1 VDQATLEKIIRD
13 VIAGMEQGP
22 GQEPAKPPAAYSNTG
37 ARMTTADYPLAEK
50 SADRLKTPT
59 GKKFGDVTLEAVM
72 SGAVGPQDVRITPET
87 LDMQAQVAEA
97 IGRKN
102 LAANFRRAA
111 ELIAVPDQRIL
122 EIYNALRPYHST
134 KQELLA
140 IADEL
145 ESKYNAKISAAH
157 VREAAEVG
165 EARGRLKKVS

>member
-13 VIAGMEQGP
+13 VIAELESASG
-22 GQEPAKPPAAYSNTG
+22 PAKPQPGGYTG
-37 ARMTTADYPLAEK
+37 VRMTARDYPLAEK
-50 SADRLKTPT
+50 SADKLKTPT
-59 GKKFGDVTLEAVM
+59 GKSFNEITLEEVLNG
-72 SGAVGPQDVRITPET
+72 SVGPQDVRITAET
-87 LDMQAQVAEA
+87 LEMQAQVAES
-97 IGRKN
+97 IGRKT
-102 LAANFRRAA
+102 LAGNFRRAA

-165 EARGRLKKVS
+165 DARGRLKKVS

>member
-13 VIAGMEQGP
+13 VIAEIEPVSG
-22 GQEPAKPPAAYSNTG
+22 PAKSQPGGYVG
-37 ARMTTADYPLAEK
+37 ARLTARDYPLAEK
-50 SADRLKTPT
+50 SADKLKTPT
-59 GKKFGDVTLEAVM
+59 GKNFNEITLEGVLNG
-72 SGAVGPQDVRITPET
+72 SVGPQDVRITAET
-87 LDMQAQVAEA
+87 LEMQAQVAES
-97 IGRKN
+97 IGRKT
-102 LAANFRRAA
+102 LAGNFRRAA

-165 EARGRLKKVS
+165 ETRGRLKKVS

>member
-13 VIAGMEQGP
+13 VIAKI
-22 GQEPAKPPAAYSNTG
+22 EPASEPVKPQSPGYSG
-37 ARMTTADYPLAEK
+37 ARMTAGDYPLAEK
-50 SADRLKTPT
+50 SAGKLKTPT
-59 GKKFGDVTLEAVM
+59 GKSLDEITLEEVLN
-72 SGAVGPQDVRITPET
+72 GGVGPQDVRITAET
-87 LDMQAQVAEA
+87 LEMQAQVAES
-97 IGRKN
+97 IGRKT
-102 LAANFRRAA
+102 LAGNFRRAA
-111 ELIAVPDQRIL
+111 ELIVVPDQRIL

-145 ESKYNAKISAAH
+145 ENNYNAKISAAH

>member
-13 VIAGMEQGP
+13 VIAEMEPVSG
-22 GQEPAKPPAAYSNTG
+22 PAKPQPGGYTG
-37 ARMTTADYPLAEK
+37 ARMTAGDYPLAEK
-50 SADRLKTPT
+50 SADKLKTPT
-59 GKKFGDVTLEAVM
+59 GKRFSEITLEGVLNG
-72 SGAVGPQDVRITPET
+72 SVGPQDVRITAET
-87 LDMQAQVAEA
+87 LEMQAQVAES
-97 IGRKN
+97 IGRKT
-102 LAANFRRAA
+102 LAGNFRRAA

-134 KQELLA
+134 KEELLA

>member
-13 VIAGMEQGP
+13 VIAGMEP
-22 GQEPAKPPAAYSNTG
+22 VSAPAKPQSGGYTG
-37 ARMTTADYPLAEK
+37 ARITTSDYPLAEK
-50 SADRLKTPT
+50 SADKLKTPT
-59 GKKFGDVTLEAVM
+59 GKSFNEVTLEGVLNG
-72 SGAVGPQDVRITPET
+72 SISPQDVRITAET
-87 LDMQAQVAEA
+87 LEMQAQVADS
-97 IGRKN
+97 IGRRN

-145 ESKYNAKISAAH
+145 EGKYNARVSAAY

>member
-1 VDQATLEKIIRD
+1 VDQAALEKIIRD
-13 VIAGMEQGP
+13 VISGLGP
-22 GQEPAKPPAAYSNTG
+22 GTGTSAPSYSG
-37 ARMTTADYPLAEK
+37 GGRMTAADYPLAEK
-50 SADRLKTPT
+50 SVGKLKTPT
-59 GKKFGDVTLEAVM
+59 GKSYNDVTLEAVM
-72 SGAVGPQDVRITPET
+72 NGSVGSQDVRITPET
-87 LDMQAQVAEA
+87 LEMQAQVAES

-122 EIYNALRPYHST
+122 EIYNALRPYHAS

-145 ESKYNAKISAAH
+145 ESKYNAKVAAAH

>member
-13 VIAGMEQGP
+13 VIAGVESGP
-22 GQEPAKPPAAYSNTG
+22 GPVKPQSGGSTG
-37 ARMTTADYPLAEK
+37 ARMTAKDYPLAEK
-50 SADRLKTPT
+50 SAGKLKTPT
-59 GKKFGDVTLEAVM
+59 GKSLNEITLEGVLNG
-72 SGAVGPQDVRITPET
+72 SIGPQDVRITAET
-87 LDMQAQVAEA
+87 LEMQAQVAES
-97 IGRKN
+97 IGRTT
-102 LAANFRRAA
+102 LAGNFRRAA

-145 ESKYNAKISAAH
+145 ESKYNAGISAAH

-165 EARGRLKKVS
+165 EARGRLRKVS

>member
-1 VDQATLEKIIRD
+1 
-13 VIAGMEQGP
+13 MESASG
-22 GQEPAKPPAAYSNTG
+22 PAKPQSGVYTG
-37 ARMTTADYPLAEK
+37 VKMTTGDYPLAEK
-50 SADRLKTPT
+50 STGKLKTPT
-59 GKKFGDVTLEAVM
+59 GKNFNDVTLEGVLNGTI
-72 SGAVGPQDVRITPET
+72 GAQDVRITAET
-87 LDMQAQVAEA
+87 LEMQAQVAES

-145 ESKYNAKISAAH
+145 EGKYNAKVSAAH

-165 EARGRLKKVS
+165 EARNRLKKVS

>member
-1 VDQATLEKIIRD
+1 MT
-13 VIAGMEQGP
+13 
-22 GQEPAKPPAAYSNTG
+22 AK
-37 ARMTTADYPLAEK
+37 DYPLAEK
-50 SADRLKTPT
+50 SADKLKTPT
-59 GKKFGDVTLEAVM
+59 GKSINDVTLEAVM
-72 SGAVGPQDVRITPET
+72 NGIVGAQDVRITAET
-87 LDMQAQVAEA
+87 LEMQAQVAES
-97 IGRKN
+97 IGRRN

-122 EIYNALRPYHST
+122 EIYNALRPYHSS

-145 ESKYNAKISAAH
+145 ESKYHAGISAAH

>member
-1 VDQATLEKIIRD
+1 MDQATLEKIIRD
-13 VIAGMEQGP
+13 VIAEM
-22 GQEPAKPPAAYSNTG
+22 EPASGPVKPQSGAYTG
-37 ARMTTADYPLAEK
+37 ARMTTGDYPLAEK
-50 SADRLKTPT
+50 SADKLKTPT
-59 GKKFGDVTLEAVM
+59 GKSFSDVTLEGVLNGNI
-72 SGAVGPQDVRITPET
+72 GAQDVRITAET
-87 LDMQAQVAEA
+87 LEMQAQVAES
-97 IGRKN
+97 IGRKT

-145 ESKYNAKISAAH
+145 ESKYNAKVSAAH

-165 EARGRLKKVS
+165 EARNRLRKVS

>member
-1 VDQATLEKIIRD
+1 MDQATLEKIIRD
-13 VIAGMEQGP
+13 VITEMESASG
-22 GQEPAKPPAAYSNTG
+22 PAKPQSAAQTG
-37 ARMTTADYPLAEK
+37 ARLTTADYPLAEK
-50 SADRLKTPT
+50 SANRLKTPT
-59 GKKFGDVTLEAVM
+59 GKGLNDVTLEGVLDG
-72 SGAVGPQDVRITPET
+72 SIGPQDVRITAET
-87 LDMQAQVAEA
+87 LEMQAQVAES

-145 ESKYNAKISAAH
+145 ESKYNARISAAH

-165 EARGRLKKVS
+165 EARGRLRKVS

>member
-1 VDQATLEKIIRD
+1 MDQVTLEKIIRE
-13 VIAGMEQGP
+13 VIAGVEG
-22 GQEPAKPPAAYSNTG
+22 GSGPAKAQSGGHTG
-37 ARMTTADYPLAEK
+37 ARLTAKDYPLAEK

-59 GKKFGDVTLEAVM
+59 GKSFNEITLEGVLNG
-72 SGAVGPQDVRITPET
+72 SVGPQDVRITAET
-87 LDMQAQVAEA
+87 LEMQAQVAES
-97 IGRKN
+97 IGRKT
-102 LAANFRRAA
+102 LAGNFRRAA

-145 ESKYNAKISAAH
+145 ENKYNAGISAEH

-165 EARGRLKKVS
+165 EARGRLRKVS

>member
-1 VDQATLEKIIRD
+1 MDQAALEKIIRD
-13 VIAGMEQGP
+13 VISGLGSS
-22 GQEPAKPPAAYSNTG
+22 PAPSSSPSYSSG
-37 ARMTTADYPLAEK
+37 GRTTAADYPLAEK
-50 SADRLKTPT
+50 IPDKLKAPT
-59 GKKFGDVTLEAVM
+59 GKTFKDVTLEGVM
-72 SGAVGPQDVRITPET
+72 GGSVGPQDVRITPET
-87 LDMQAQVAEA
+87 LEMQAQVAES

-111 ELIAVPDQRIL
+111 ELIAVPDARIL
-122 EIYNALRPYHST
+122 EMYNALRPYHAT

-145 ESKYNAKISAAH
+145 ESKYHAKVAAAH